1 VPVSTETAEVFF
13 TLLAVVAAVTTVA
26 LIVCRLL
33 ASRSAGAQAV
43 VDLFSGPALALAAVV
58 AATCMAGS
66 LYFSEV
72 ADFVP
77 CTLCWYQRIAMY
89 PLVVILA
96 IAAWRRDRDVW
107 HYVVPLAGVGA
118 VISTYHYIV
127 EWFPEADSGVCKST
141 VPCTFVWFRQLGFVS
156 LPLMA
161 LCGFA
166 LIITLVTLPQEDA

>member
-1 VPVSTETAEVFF
+1 VSTEAAQVFF
-13 TLLAVVAAVTTVA
+13 SLLAVVAAVGTVVLLGA
-26 LIVCRLL
+26 RLL
-33 ASRSAGAQAV
+33 AGRFAGARAV
-43 VDLFSGPALALAAVV
+43 VDLFAGPALVIAAVA
-58 AATCMAGS
+58 AATCTAGS

-96 IAAWRRDRDVW
+96 IAAVRRDRDIW
-107 HYVVPLAGVGA
+107 HYVVPLAGIGA
-118 VISTYHYIV
+118 AISTYHYIV

-141 VPCTFVWFRQLGFVS
+141 IPCTFVWFREFGFIS

-166 LIITLVTLPQEDA
+166 LILTLVTLPQEDG

>member
-1 VPVSTETAEVFF
+1 VSTETAQVFF
-13 TLLAVVAAVTTVA
+13 SLLAVAAAVATVTLLGA
-26 LIVCRLL
+26 RLL
-33 ASRSAGAQAV
+33 APRLTGARAI
-43 VDLFSGPALALAAVV
+43 VDSFAGPALAVAAVV

-96 IAAWRRDRDVW
+96 VAAVRRDRDIW
-107 HYVVPLAGVGA
+107 HYVVPLAGIGA
-118 VISTYHYIV
+118 AISTYHYIV

-141 VPCTFVWFRQLGFVS
+141 IPCTFVWFREFGFIS

-166 LIITLVTLPQEDA
+166 LILSLVTLPQEDR